1 LVAAPPRCAVSQVF
15 NLPLAAC
22 EQRSADYKSEIG
34 SLAPAGSVL
43 WTFAPLRRAKPFR
56 RFPSGSSQQIKNLCY
71 GKQINTHFDATCSD
85 DTLRGM
91 SFPGGKGELAAL
103 QQAWRS
109 KRSAMDP
116 HPFFALED
124 VTRRAWARSREV
136 EDELEAMFQR
146 M

>member
-1 LVAAPPRCAVSQVF
+1 LPRCAVSQVF

-22 EQRSADYKSEIG
+22 EQPSADYKSAIG
-34 SLAPAGSVL
+34 SLAPARSVL

-116 HPFFALED
+116 HPFFAVED
-124 VTRRAWARSREV
+124 VTRLAWARSREV